1 MGTGKDD
8 FAQYIH
14 AHSPQASSSFLMVD
28 CASLTEKAL
37 CGLIDDIN
45 SPLHAAGC
53 TLYFRG
59 LHLLSLP
66 AQQRLEEYARQTLLC
81 RRHRVISSSWGELSS
96 QLTQGAFSAQ
106 LYEMLCGF
114 VLRLPSL
121 AERREDIRS
130 ICSLLLNE
138 CNRELGRQVTG
149 FQPEAFGLLETF
161 SWPGNLGQLRRV
173 VYSLV
178 LSAQGS
184 YISASAVRSVLQE
197 QPRSSLDG
205 GIDLSKTLEE
215 MEKEILS
222 LVLRQEDMNQ
232 TRAAKRLGISR
243 STLWRKLSL

>member
-1 MGTGKDD
+1 
-8 FAQYIH
+8 
-14 AHSPQASSSFLMVD
+14 
-28 CASLTEKAL
+28 
-37 CGLIDDIN
+37 
-45 SPLHAAGC
+45 
-53 TLYFRG
+53 
-59 LHLLSLP
+59 
-66 AQQRLEEYARQTLLC
+66 
-81 RRHRVISSSWGELSS
+81 
-96 QLTQGAFSAQ
+96 
-106 LYEMLCGF
+106 MLCGF

-184 YISASAVRSVLQE
+184 YISAGAVRSVLQE